1 MVPMF
6 LDWQTLLVIL
16 VIVVVLFG
24 GAKIAG
30 IGKASGQAI
39 REFRDELKP
48 TTSDA
53 AAPAATPAASDA
65 APAAQPADT
74 GKTDAS

>member
-1 MVPMF
+1 MF

-39 REFRDELKP
+39 REFRDELKG
-48 TTSDA
+48 TDA
-53 AAPAATPAASDA
+53 TTPAASDTTSEV
-65 APAAQPADT
+65 PAADST
-74 GKTDAS
+74 SGKPDA

>member
-48 TTSDA
+48 TGDA

-65 APAAQPADT
+65 ATAAQPADA
-74 GKTDAS
+74 GKADAS

>member
-1 MVPMF
+1 MF

-39 REFRDELKP
+39 REFRDELKG
-48 TTSDA
+48 TD
-53 AAPAATPAASDA
+53 APAPAASDTTSE
-65 APAAQPADT
+65 AQSADST
-74 GKTDAS
+74 SGKPDA

>member
-6 LDWQTLLVIL
+6 ADWQTLLVVL

-39 REFRDELKP
+39 REFRDELKG
-48 TTSDA
+48 SDP
-53 AAPAATPAASDA
+53 AAPSASNA
-65 APAAQPADT
+65 ESAGQPADST
-74 GKTDAS
+74 SGQPDAQ